1 MNPEHKHHFNKCV
14 ECGQE
19 PEFHKFADINEIHV
33 YCPGKCLRL
42 FIRCRSQ
49 ELAETIWNTA
59 NPANVSHATA
69 LSENPEIHEWKH
81 GGDPEPE
88 TEDEEGNIPT
98 CECCGKKSRE
108 PRIDGWIRRGDIWL
122 CSKKCMDDWYE
133 MRLPSKS
140 VPEDPVTNKET
151 ADEDKSYWDRQFDL
165 YNLGREIDILR
176 DRVNAA
182 DSVAAVA
189 SMDNDS
195 TYDVDAFHYINSALS
210 QIRAGL
216 DWIETEVKK

>member
-1 MNPEHKHHFNKCV
+1 MTINPEYQPHFNKCA

-88 TEDEEGNIPT
+88 
-98 CECCGKKSRE
+98 
-108 PRIDGWIRRGDIWL
+108 
-122 CSKKCMDDWYE
+122 
-133 MRLPSKS
+133 
-140 VPEDPVTNKET
+140 DPATDKET
-151 ADEDKSYWDRQFDL
+151 ADEDKSYYDRQFDL

-210 QIRAGL
+210 QIRSGL
-216 DWIETEVKK
+216 DFLEQEIKK

>member
-1 MNPEHKHHFNKCV
+1 MSTEIHEYQPHFNQCV
-14 ECGQE
+14 TCGQE
-19 PEFHKFADINEIHV
+19 PKIDHCEHTDEV
-33 YCPGKCLRL
+33 SVTCPGACYRL
-42 FIRCRSQ
+42 SLTCKGFQ
-49 ELAETIWNTA
+49 LAAMLWNAA

-69 LSENPEIHEWKH
+69 FSENPEIHEWKH

-88 TEDEEGNIPT
+88 
-98 CECCGKKSRE
+98 
-108 PRIDGWIRRGDIWL
+108 
-122 CSKKCMDDWYE
+122 
-133 MRLPSKS
+133 
-140 VPEDPVTNKET
+140 DPATDKET
-151 ADEDKSYWDRQFDL
+151 ADEDKSYYDRQFDL